1 MNFNFDDI
9 RTFFLQILRDC
20 QQITFATLNG
30 FYLLSKKKKKKETL
44 PCSKRTISRWI
55 IFYIVFQ
62 VSKVLLVKISKIQSK
77 ILDILFLAVFIS
89 FNSSIAVTIFSQ
101 VFRTSLILSEKKIFV
116 TNFLFLIDSL
126 NPLPPHHHY
135 HHPLNSQNLLS
146 VTKIF
151 NQFSGADLGVGLGE
165 LPSPPPLPP
174 T

>member
-30 FYLLSKKKKKKETL
+30 FYLLSKKKKKETL

-116 TNFLFLIDSL
+116 TNFLFLSDSL
-126 NPLPPHHHY
+126 NPLPPTTTTTT
-135 HHPLNSQNLLS
+135 PL
-146 VTKIF
+146 TAKIC
-151 NQFSGADLGVGLGE
+151 
-165 LPSPPPLPP
+165 
-174 T
+174 